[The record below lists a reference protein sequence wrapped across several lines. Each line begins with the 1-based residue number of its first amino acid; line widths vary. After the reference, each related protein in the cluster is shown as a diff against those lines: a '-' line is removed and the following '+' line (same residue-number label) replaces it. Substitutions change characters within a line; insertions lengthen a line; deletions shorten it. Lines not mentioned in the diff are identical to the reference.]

1 MRAKNFGERLK
12 SRRRSRMISPEK
24 MANKLGIPLWLYLEI
39 EENIANPSIRV
50 LRESR
55 EILGVSTDWL
65 IGVKRMRAKN
75 FGERL
80 KSRRRNRMISPEK
93 MANKLGI
100 PLWLYLEIEEN
111 IANPSIRVLR
121 EASEI
126 LGVSTDWLIRGE
138 ENDGLGGENRKT
150 AAQTQK
156 EK

>member
-1 MRAKNFGERLK
+1 MRAKNFGERL
-12 SRRRSRMISPEK
+12 E
-24 MANKLGIPLWLYLEI
+24 
-39 EENIANPSIRV
+39 
-50 LRESR
+50 
-55 EILGVSTDWL
+55 
-65 IGVKRMRAKN
+65 
-75 FGERL
+75 
-80 KSRRRNRMISPEK
+80 SRRRNRMISPEK

-156 EK
+156 GK